1 MMKYGTHVMKNKTNT
16 DAQDLGDS
24 VKFKGNFLGKL
35 IDAVALLDLA
45 EMVMKG
51 NQEVG
56 LSQSNMTGIIILLE
70 EIKGRLNIEAHLLE
84 E

>member
-1 MMKYGTHVMKNKTNT
+1 MKQQITRAIKQEITK
-16 DAQDLGDS
+16 S
-24 VKFKGNFLGKL
+24 GNRVSFTEDFLGKL

-45 EMVMKG
+45 EMVIKG

-56 LSQSNMTGIIILLE
+56 LSPLNMTGIIILLE
-70 EIKGRLNIEAHLLE
+70 EIKERLDIEAHLLE

>member
-1 MMKYGTHVMKNKTNT
+1 MKQQITRAIKQEITK
-16 DAQDLGDS
+16 S
-24 VKFKGNFLGKL
+24 GNRVSFTEDFLGKL

-51 NQEVG
+51 SQEIG
-56 LSQSNMTGIIILLE
+56 LSPLNMTGIIILLE
-70 EIKGRLNIEAHLLE
+70 EIKERLDIEAHLLE

>member
-1 MMKYGTHVMKNKTNT
+1 MMNDGLHVIKNKTNT
-16 DAQDLGDS
+16 DAQCLDDS
-24 VKFKGNFLGKL
+24 VKFKGDFLGKL

-45 EMVMKG
+45 EMVMKS

-70 EIKGRLNIEAHLLE
+70 EIKERLDIEAHLLKE
-84 E
+84 

>member
-1 MMKYGTHVMKNKTNT
+1 MKQQITRAIKQEITK
-16 DAQDLGDS
+16 S
-24 VKFKGNFLGKL
+24 GNRVSFTEDFLGKL

-56 LSQSNMTGIIILLE
+56 LSPLNMTGIIILLE
-70 EIKGRLNIEAHLLE
+70 EIKERLDIEAHLLE